1 MPKNRM
7 MHPEEVMAQTIVVN
21 RAAFK
26 LLGAVDRLAAG
37 LVMAERERTRLADRL
52 KVQAGVSGL
61 VGCNDP
67 LYKQYEDANARVE
80 AHLDE
85 YNKLTDQLVDVYRD
99 GLPG

>member
-1 MPKNRM
+1 M
-7 MHPEEVMAQTIVVN
+7 EIIDTEAVVMQTIVVN

-37 LVMAERERTRLADRL
+37 LVLAERERAKITDRI
-52 KVQAGVSGL
+52 KIQAGVSGM

-67 LYKQYEDANARVE
+67 LYRQYEDANARVE

-99 GLPG
+99 GLPT